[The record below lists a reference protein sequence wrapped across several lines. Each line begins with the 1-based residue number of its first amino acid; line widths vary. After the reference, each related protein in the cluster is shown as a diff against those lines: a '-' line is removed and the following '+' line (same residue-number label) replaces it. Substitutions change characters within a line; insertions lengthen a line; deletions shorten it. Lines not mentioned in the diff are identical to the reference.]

1 MGRQKDLEDVM
12 ARLMGSKPA
21 IVNLFGS
28 GGEGKTTLGKEICQ
42 NWPGKHRIWVD
53 LREVT
58 EMKDVYFHIMLALE
72 TKKTIITYDESP
84 VIEHLRTL
92 REEERGDVLLV
103 LDNADNFSGGDEEAE
118 ELRTDFMAFLGR
130 LFSKNDG
137 REKAQI
143 KVLLISRR
151 SFRSD
156 GERQEWKKKEQSLDE
171 ITEYKELEILE
182 KKFPWRFFKRP
193 VELPQQQTLKWS
205 NLLRCVREN
214 LSF

>member
-28 GGEGKTTLGKEICQ
+28 SGEGKSTLGKEICQ
-42 NWPGKHRIWVD
+42 KWPGKHHIWVD

-58 EMKDVYFHIMLALE
+58 EMKDVYFHILLALD
-72 TKKTIITYDESP
+72 TNKTIIAYDENP
-84 VIEHLRTL
+84 VIEQLRTL

-103 LDNADNFSGGDEEAE
+103 LDNVDNFSGGDEEAE
-118 ELRTDFMAFLGR
+118 ELRTDFMVFLGR
-130 LFSKNDG
+130 LFSKKDSK
-137 REKAQI
+137 EKARI
-143 KVLLISRR
+143 KVSEVMEKGRNGKRKSRVSMKSR
-151 SFRSD
+151 NTKNLKFWR
-156 GERQEWKKKEQSLDE
+156 
-171 ITEYKELEILE
+171 